1 MRLRTILLGG
11 SREAHDDGFNV
22 NLIDFAATLGGIFG
36 RLNIYANMG
45 HSSRITSHV
54 QKGSHYWLD
63 ILKAEGFV
71 PPPSVYEKFLYLLI
85 VGRVMI
91 CYCTIWPARGVYFS
105 TVFSNCISQ
114 LSFSTAFVS
123 VFLNCTSKLVPTDS
137 ARDHELLLYHL
148 AS

>member
-91 CYCTIWPARGVYFS
+91 CYCTIWPARGVFSQRYFQ
-105 TVFSNCISQ
+105 T
-114 LSFSTAFVS
+114 
-123 VFLNCTSKLVPTDS
+123 VFLNCISKLVPTDS